1 MKKLQTENA
10 VYVNRLVNKKI
21 IKLKPK
27 HYKGYYKKLEGSQKK
42 SKGSVKSQSSVIF
55 ENIYLSLEIRLIWWL
70 LLKVK
75 KSNIPEYIQILLK
88 ISVSV
93 VSRYWFIEFDQKLRK
108 IQSETQA
115 PRSLIRHTLKSMKI
129 GELNALKSEPRKKY
143 TPDFKD
149 IDNRVRSRKDLRDL
163 VSALNV
169 KPAKKYF
176 K

>member
-1 MKKLQTENA
+1 
-10 VYVNRLVNKKI
+10 
-21 IKLKPK
+21 
-27 HYKGYYKKLEGSQKK
+27 
-42 SKGSVKSQSSVIF
+42 
-55 ENIYLSLEIRLIWWL
+55 
-70 LLKVK
+70 
-75 KSNIPEYIQILLK
+75 
-88 ISVSV
+88 
-93 VSRYWFIEFDQKLRK
+93 
-108 IQSETQA
+108 
-115 PRSLIRHTLKSMKI
+115 MKI